1 MNITTEY
8 KYCLLKSYL
17 FKLLFIISQVILAN
31 AYAFYLEGLMF
42 YFRLFVYVLLFITF
56 VLISTYKKTYTQI
69 EPFIKTFTFATYL
82 IVWYFVLCIW
92 TVIPTVFF
100 ILFLFPLF
108 NYTVASDKTATQW
121 LFAVIITIILTL
133 IIPKD
138 IFSIVPIKQQATYG
152 NLKLI
157 ASITVIYG
165 FIFYYNNKIV
175 KSLHPSD
182 KEEQSPEKSAD
193 SEMRYKKVYDN
204 LYHQIIDYFEKDK
217 PWRNPDFSIHDL
229 ATKLNTNNTYISRA
243 INYSSG
249 MNFKTLV
256 NKHRIE
262 YIKNELLTDNVKK
275 RYTLLYIYT
284 SAGFRHQ
291 STFNK
296 AFKQIENM
304 TPSEYIL
311 MLGNQELT
319 TPIDLT

>member
-1 MNITTEY
+1 
-8 KYCLLKSYL
+8 
-17 FKLLFIISQVILAN
+17 
-31 AYAFYLEGLMF
+31 
-42 YFRLFVYVLLFITF
+42 
-56 VLISTYKKTYTQI
+56 
-69 EPFIKTFTFATYL
+69 
-82 IVWYFVLCIW
+82 
-92 TVIPTVFF
+92 
-100 ILFLFPLF
+100 
-108 NYTVASDKTATQW
+108 
-121 LFAVIITIILTL
+121 
-133 IIPKD
+133 
-138 IFSIVPIKQQATYG
+138 
-152 NLKLI
+152 
-157 ASITVIYG
+157 
-165 FIFYYNNKIV
+165 
-175 KSLHPSD
+175 
-182 KEEQSPEKSAD
+182 
-193 SEMRYKKVYDN
+193 MRYKKVYDN